1 MKNKEYKHD
10 KKFTIEKSI
19 FNYLIISTMN
29 KLMKTKITIYLI
41 PLTVQILQCINKN
54 DIVTMK

>member
-1 MKNKEYKHD
+1 MKSKKYKHD

-29 KLMKTKITIYLI
+29 KLMKKL
-41 PLTVQILQCINKN
+41 LSILYH
-54 DIVTMK
+54 

>member
-29 KLMKTKITIYLI
+29 KLMKNKITIYLI
-41 PLTVQILQCINKN
+41 PLTVQISA
-54 DIVTMK
+54 MY